1 MNIASVCLMHAS
13 EKQCTKTMEKRDIS
27 YIMNDLPQAD
37 ATASMMRAR
46 LLLSTCLAM
55 SLDADRMVEVKN

>member
-1 MNIASVCLMHAS
+1 MYII
-13 EKQCTKTMEKRDIS
+13 MEQREIS

>member
-1 MNIASVCLMHAS
+1 MRAG
-13 EKQCTKTMEKRDIS
+13 EKQRSTTTEQGDS
-27 YIMNDLPQAD
+27 NYIMNDLPQAD

-46 LLLSTCLAM
+46 LLLTTCLAM